1 MSRFC
6 IGICNNHINLHNND
20 PFSTPATYSPTQASP
35 GPLFIFKFHFS
46 TPTFINPLL
55 ITLPFQKNGT
65 QKYGFTV

>member
-46 TPTFINPLL
+46 PPTFINPLL